1 MSSPKISPSKPFVIL
16 LYGFPGVGK
25 TTLARQL
32 AEEVNLAYLQEDRLA
47 QELLGSSNL
56 QGQQSRHLMD
66 YMAREFL
73 RAGVSIIYDAELYR
87 ISDRRKVYEMAK
99 IAKVTPILLWLQI
112 DPDTAYLRTQN
123 RDRRKSED
131 KYAKDYTP
139 DVYEKTLNSMQNPN
153 DEDYVV
159 LSGKH
164 TFHSQRTAVLKKLY
178 EQGLITPQQA
188 SHNVAKPEL
197 MSLVPQ
203 NLGGRADFSRRNI
216 NIR

>member
-1 MSSPKISPSKPFVIL
+1 MSSTKITSIKPFIIL

-32 AEEVNLAYLQEDRLA
+32 ADEISLAHLHEDRLS
-47 QELLGSSNL
+47 QELLGSSNN
-56 QGQQSRHLMD
+56 QGQQSRDLMNF
-66 YMAREFL
+66 MAREFL
-73 RAGVSIIYDAELYR
+73 RANVSIIYDADLYR
-87 ISDRRKVYEMAK
+87 ISDRKKIYEMAK
-99 IAKVTPILLWLQI
+99 LAKATPVLLWLQI
-112 DPDTAYLRTQN
+112 DPDTAYLRTQR

-131 KYAKDYTP
+131 KFAKDYTP
-139 DVYEKTLNSMQNPN
+139 DIYETTLGRMQNPEN
-153 DEDYVV
+153 EDYVV